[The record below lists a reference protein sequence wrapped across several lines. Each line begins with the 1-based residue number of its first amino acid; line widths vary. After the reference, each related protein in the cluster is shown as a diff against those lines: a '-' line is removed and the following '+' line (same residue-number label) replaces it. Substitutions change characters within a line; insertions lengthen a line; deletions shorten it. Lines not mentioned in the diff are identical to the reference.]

1 MKDNKHI
8 QSFNE
13 HQENLN
19 SETLDKSSSIS
30 DVSDSSKSIA
40 VDFAKWIADNKW
52 YKQVRYDV
60 WEKSG
65 ETTKSTSQLF
75 DLFIENYH

>member
-1 MKDNKHI
+1 MKHLKTP
-8 QSFNE
+8 QELNE
-13 HQENLN
+13 SSENLN
-19 SETLDKSSSIS
+19 IS

-40 VDFAKWIADNKW
+40 VDFAKWIAENKW
-52 YKQVRYDV
+52 YKQIRYDI

>member
-1 MKDNKHI
+1 MKDNKYI

-19 SETLDKSSSIS
+19 IS

-40 VDFAKWIADNKW
+40 VDFAKYIADNKW

>member
-1 MKDNKHI
+1 MKDLTHI
-8 QSFNE
+8 KRFNE
-13 HQENLN
+13 SEENLN
-19 SETLDKSSSIS
+19 IS

-40 VDFAKWIADNKW
+40 VDFAKYIADNKW